1 MSVIGTS
8 MSLTIAALFNPL
20 NHKAVIQLTNI
31 CFRNTTGK
39 LRKLLRGLSN
49 FRVARYRMYTKSIFT
64 YCVCGWLL

>member
-31 CFRNTTGK
+31 CFRNTTG
-39 LRKLLRGLSN
+39 
-49 FRVARYRMYTKSIFT
+49 
-64 YCVCGWLL
+64 